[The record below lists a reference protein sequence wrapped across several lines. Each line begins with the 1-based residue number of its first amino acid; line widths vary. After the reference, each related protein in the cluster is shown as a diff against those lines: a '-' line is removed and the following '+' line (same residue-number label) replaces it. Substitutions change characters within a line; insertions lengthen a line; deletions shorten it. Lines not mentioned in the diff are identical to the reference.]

1 MAELT
6 ILKVLMLIR
15 IAISWHDVNH
25 KITAILN
32 IYCVDLW
39 LYYF

>member
-1 MAELT
+1 MAELAVW
-6 ILKVLMLIR
+6 KVLMLIR
-15 IAISWHDVNH
+15 IAFSWHDVNH
-25 KITAILN
+25 KIPAILN